1 MTLSVGI
8 KNKNSTLVFTDC
20 MATEISARGE
30 KLGTTEAL
38 KLSKICDGIYFSMV
52 GDAAHCKEI
61 REACRH
67 VVSDSTNLK
76 SSFEKLEFFFNKGD
90 LQNYNCEFLIISRHK
105 ELESSL
111 YYFKSGQVGIAE
123 ILDGHFI
130 VLGSAKPAVEE
141 KLKNFLSS
149 AITTQKEMYK
159 FETQLPRLLATYLNQ
174 WCIGDKVDEGF
185 LTNFGSRIIYLYQ
198 NELYETFQ
206 PTSITIVVYHPL
218 AKIQVRL
225 FTHFWD
231 EYGLILYDTFKHN
244 LNYLIDDIDEN
255 LQKIPK
261 GEALFE
267 RMRDIYF
274 NYPHTLYQFMFVPDN
289 EHYDFYEYA
298 KFKFKDGEN
307 AFPAQ
312 IKERLNMIANHFQ
325 KNAEV
330 VFGDI

>member
-8 KNKNSTLVFTDC
+8 KNRNATLLFTDC
-20 MATEISARGE
+20 MATETSARGE
-30 KLGTTEAL
+30 KLGTTEVL

-52 GDAAHCKEI
+52 GDANSCKEI
-61 REACRH
+61 REICRH
-67 VVSDSTNLK
+67 LVGSTSNLK
-76 SSFEKLEFFFNKGD
+76 SAFEELELFFNKSD
-90 LQNYNCEFLIISRHK
+90 LQSFNCEFLIISRHRPS
-105 ELESSL
+105 ESSL
-111 YYFKSGQVGIAE
+111 YYFKSGQLGIAE

-149 AITTQKEMYK
+149 AIAPQKEMYK

-185 LTNFGSRIIYLYQ
+185 LTNFGSRIIYLSQ
-198 NELYETFQ
+198 NEQCETLQ
-206 PTSITIVVYHPL
+206 PTSITVVVFHPL

-231 EYGLILYDTFKHN
+231 EYGLILYDSFKHN
-244 LNYLIDDIDEN
+244 LNYLIDDNSEN
-255 LQKIPK
+255 LQRIPK

-274 NYPHTLYQFMFVPDN
+274 NYPHRLYQFMFVPDN
-289 EHYDFYEYA
+289 EHYDFYEYEE
-298 KFKFKDGEN
+298 FKFKDGED
-307 AFPAQ
+307 AFPVQ

-330 VFGDI
+330 VFGDF